1 MKGPRKRNWGRDSM
15 GLTKV
20 VRKMVKMTSNLRPRW
35 NSMAG
40 DSRMKERDHV
50 PNCLGMHYF
59 GCEAGVEQ

>member
-1 MKGPRKRNWGRDSM
+1 M